1 MKAERI
7 IAIDP
12 DVDKSGVAE
21 LHVPTRLIEATTL
34 SFADLMDYL
43 QYVKANLADKD
54 ESVVVIVEA
63 GWMNE
68 SNWHIG
74 MIRSIASAAKTGL
87 KTGRNHEVARKIA
100 EMSRHYGLETKEV
113 KPMRKC
119 WKGKNGK
126 ITHDELC
133 SLMEASGIASMLSRT
148 NQEIRDSVL
157 LSLVYSGIP
166 LKAKAGKI

>member
-21 LHVPTRLIEATTL
+21 LHVPTRRIEATTL

-113 KPMRKC
+113 KPLRKC

-133 SLMEASGIASMLSRT
+133 RLMEESGIATMLTRT
-148 NQEIRDSVL
+148 NQEARDAIL
-157 LSLVYSGIP
+157 LSLAHSGIP
-166 LKAKAGKI
+166 VRMKVK